1 VHIATDG
8 ESYGHHHR
16 YGDMALAYCIRYI
29 EENKLANLTNYGQF
43 MNLFEAEYEIEI
55 HENSSWSCVHGIE
68 RWRSN
73 CGCNTGGTSWN
84 QEWRKPLRDTLN
96 WLRDHLAE
104 VYERE
109 MKFFNKDVWGLR
121 NKYINIILDRNI
133 VNVEKFIKEN
143 APENLDEEQTTKFIR
158 LMEMQRQCLLMFTSC
173 AWFFDEIS
181 GIETVQV
188 LQYANRAIQLAE
200 RESDVH
206 LEEEFIGRLSYIKS
220 NIEDYDNGAVI
231 YKRFVEPSRLTLTS
245 VGMHYAVASLFDEE
259 PESLNILSYRCQS
272 EYFERF
278 EAGIQKMVIGSTKIN
293 SKITLSE
300 KQFYFVAIYLG
311 QHHIIGSGT
320 DSITPEAFTS
330 MSEKLKKA
338 FSSSSLAQVLQLKQ
352 HYIPTHNFSI
362 RELFKDEQIKVLNKI
377 LEENIQQAEE
387 NYRDIYRKN
396 YHLLNLMRENK
407 LQFPNI
413 LRHNLEIVLNKDL
426 EQFFKSKPR
435 NNKKLDSLVD
445 EFKRWDIIPYQNQ
458 LMKPASNHI
467 IQSLYELEQED
478 YNIKAIE
485 RVIGTIS
492 ACDTIGLKLF
502 RRRLQNQIFKLG
514 NNFIKRLYGKA
525 SIEKNEKWQL
535 ALIDELASLVGIKI
549 LGINVLFKV

>member
-1 VHIATDG
+1 
-8 ESYGHHHR
+8 
-16 YGDMALAYCIRYI
+16 
-29 EENKLANLTNYGQF
+29 
-43 MNLFEAEYEIEI
+43 
-55 HENSSWSCVHGIE
+55 
-68 RWRSN
+68 
-73 CGCNTGGTSWN
+73 
-84 QEWRKPLRDTLN
+84 
-96 WLRDHLAE
+96 
-104 VYERE
+104 
-109 MKFFNKDVWGLR
+109 
-121 NKYINIILDRNI
+121 
-133 VNVEKFIKEN
+133 
-143 APENLDEEQTTKFIR
+143 
-158 LMEMQRQCLLMFTSC
+158 MQRQCLLMFTSC

-352 HYIPTHNFSI
+352 H
-362 RELFKDEQIKVLNKI
+362 
-377 LEENIQQAEE
+377 
-387 NYRDIYRKN
+387 
-396 YHLLNLMRENK
+396 
-407 LQFPNI
+407 
-413 LRHNLEIVLNKDL
+413 
-426 EQFFKSKPR
+426 
-435 NNKKLDSLVD
+435 
-445 EFKRWDIIPYQNQ
+445 
-458 LMKPASNHI
+458 
-467 IQSLYELEQED
+467 
-478 YNIKAIE
+478 
-485 RVIGTIS
+485 
-492 ACDTIGLKLF
+492 
-502 RRRLQNQIFKLG
+502 
-514 NNFIKRLYGKA
+514 
-525 SIEKNEKWQL
+525 
-535 ALIDELASLVGIKI
+535 
-549 LGINVLFKV
+549 